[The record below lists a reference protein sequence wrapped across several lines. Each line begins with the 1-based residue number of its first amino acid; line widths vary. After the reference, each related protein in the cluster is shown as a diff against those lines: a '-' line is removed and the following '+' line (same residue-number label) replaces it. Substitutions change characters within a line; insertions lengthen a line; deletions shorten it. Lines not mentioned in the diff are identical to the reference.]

1 MLSVRD
7 LQVKYGD
14 FQALW
19 GVSLEVRQGEVV
31 CLIGPNGAGK
41 STLISA
47 VSGLVRTAA
56 GRIEFCGERIDGLPT
71 HQIVTRGLSHVM
83 EQRRLFPYLS
93 VEKNLLLGSYQARA
107 RRQRDESLEWVFGLF
122 PILRERRQQLAHS
135 LSGGVQQMVAIARG
149 LMSRPRFLMVDEP
162 FLGLAPLVVR
172 TILDII
178 RKVNEA
184 GVTVLFIEQNVQVA
198 LESSHRGYLL
208 ESGRM
213 VAAGSARELLESDQV
228 RKVYLGI

>member
-7 LQVKYGD
+7 VEVKYGD

-19 GVSLEVRQGEVV
+19 GVSLEVREGEVV

-47 VSGLVRTAA
+47 VSGLVPTAA
-56 GRIEFCGERIDGLPT
+56 GRIEFSGERIDGLPT

-83 EQRRLFPYLS
+83 EQRRLFPYLT

-107 RRQRDESLEWVFGLF
+107 RAQRDESLEWVFGLF

-135 LSGGVQQMVAIARG
+135 LSGGEQQMVAIARG

-213 VAAGSARELLESDQV
+213 VASGSARELLESDQV